1 MTREVLTVFKV
12 WVEMGFTILHPRIT
26 LEIILEEVDT
36 LLFHEQTL
44 ESLQRE
50 LVTELASDQCLKHP
64 IIVDRQNRVVLDGTH
79 RLAATRELGCR
90 FIPVCLVDY
99 NNPNVV
105 IDCWHRVVS
114 PQSDIERVT
123 RTIEDM
129 GFHLEEM
136 CITEARNLVE
146 KREATASIAYNS
158 TCFVIRGNHAD
169 IKDIYDAIRE
179 IEHTLRAADYSISY
193 ETETDAFYHL
203 TSRDGC
209 FLLMVPTVSKNEVV
223 NIALSGQVFSYK
235 TTRHVIPLRPLFVN
249 ASFEWLHSPLSPEDL
264 NARFAR
270 HLSTKQFERL
280 PPNRILDRRYDEELH
295 VFK

>member
-1 MTREVLTVFKV
+1 MAREMLTFFKV
-12 WVEMGFTILHPRIT
+12 GFEMGFTIIHPRIT

-44 ESLQRE
+44 ESLHHE

-90 FIPVCLVDY
+90 FIPICLVDY

-105 IDCWHRVVS
+105 IGCWHRVIS
-114 PQSDIERVT
+114 PRSDIERVT
-123 RTIEDM
+123 RTIKDM

-136 CITEARNLVE
+136 CLPEARDLVE
-146 KREATASIAYNS
+146 KREATASITSNS
-158 TCFVIRGNHAD
+158 TCFVIRGNHTD
-169 IKDIYDAIRE
+169 IKDIYDTIQK
-179 IEHTLRAADYSISY
+179 IEHTLRSEGYSISY
-193 ETETDAFYHL
+193 ETESDAFNHL
-203 TSRDGC
+203 ASGDGYS
-209 FLLMVPTVSKNEVV
+209 LLMVPTVSKDEVV

-249 ASFEWLHSPLSPEDL
+249 ASFEWLYSPLSPEHL
-264 NARFAR
+264 NIRFAR

-280 PPNRILDRRYDEELH
+280 PPNRIFDRRYDEELH